1 MRIRF
6 LSRLLEM
13 AYGKAQLV
21 AWVQGQIDNIVQNYI
36 LLHIAKHAPVY
47 DTMPRAIGHWER
59 ELRTAMGAIV
69 GKKASCSKDAVVRG
83 VLHLFNN
90 IEELSSD
97 PEVIADKTWNR
108 MADEKVSQESDAYK
122 EAAAAFMREVPRI
135 AEIVGRAKPA
145 EIAAYISK
153 I

>member
-1 MRIRF
+1 MRIQF

-13 AYGKAQLV
+13 AYGKAQLIS
-21 AWVQGQIDNIVQNYI
+21 WVQGQIDNIVQNYI

-47 DTMPRAIGHWER
+47 DTMPQAMGHWER

-83 VLHLFNN
+83 VLHLFND
-90 IEELSSD
+90 IEELSRD
-97 PEVIADKTWNR
+97 PEVIADKTWNK

-122 EAAAAFMREVPRI
+122 VAAAAFMVEVPRI

>member
-1 MRIRF
+1 MHVRL
-6 LSRLLEM
+6 LSRMLEM
-13 AYGKAQLV
+13 AYGKAQLI

-47 DTMPRAIGHWER
+47 DTMPQTIEHWER

-69 GKKASCSKDAVVRG
+69 GKKASCSKDSIVRG
-83 VLHLFNN
+83 VLHLFKD

-97 PEVIADKTWNR
+97 PEVIADKTWNK
-108 MADEKVSQESDAYK
+108 MEDEKVSQESGAYK
-122 EAAAAFMREVPRI
+122 AAAASFMQEVPRI

-145 EIAAYISK
+145 EIATYISE

>member
-47 DTMPRAIGHWER
+47 DTMPQTIGHWER
-59 ELRTAMGAIV
+59 GLRTAMGAIV
-69 GKKASCSKDAVVRG
+69 GKKASCSKDAIVRG
-83 VLHLFNN
+83 VLHLFKD

-97 PEVIADKTWNR
+97 PEVIADKTWNK
-108 MADEKVSQESDAYK
+108 MEDEKVSQESDAYK
-122 EAAAAFMREVPRI
+122 AAASSFMQEVPHI

-145 EIAAYISK
+145 EIAAYISE